1 MAWGTRAAVALL
13 AAADLAAGLT
23 AISNSNINY
32 AVYRWIE
39 YRSSAESTYG
49 HISTWD
55 TSGVTDMAYLFCG
68 SSSSS
73 CGAKYYYTSSARY
86 FNDDISAWDVSRV
99 TTMTQMFY
107 YAYDFNQDLSGW
119 NIRAVTSMNYMF
131 YYAYDFNQDLD
142 WCVENDVGVTSMFYS
157 TGCGSTYT
165 TPVEYAMSR
174 CGVSRPSYCAP
185 PPTPSPTPAAKGFVH
200 VNIPYSHSSA
210 LSYCRSYHVD
220 LASIHSSIENAAVAA
235 LCPNDCWI
243 GGSDEAS
250 EGTWTWSDGSD
261 WNYDKWA
268 SGEPRTSSS
277 SYDYLAIRS
286 DGEWYATYYAYS
298 GSKTFVCST
307 STPPSLSSGS
317 DNDKDQEDNTG
328 VVVGIFCA
336 LALAA
341 AWGFHVYRKRK
352 IKRSRG
358 LKREIKRMNSELN
371 TYKNAAVGMRV
382 AVTAA
387 GPSAPAAGP
396 VTWYWE
402 ESPATPRRTDAFAW
416 TAHGDEPRGLG
427 HTGAVRATPDRERS
441 ALDPV

>member
-1 MAWGTRAAVALL
+1 MAAARRVAVALL
-13 AAADLAAGLT
+13 LAADLAAGLT
-23 AISNSNINY
+23 AITTININY

-39 YRSSAESTYG
+39 YRSSAESEYG

-55 TSGVTDMAYLFCG
+55 TSQVTDMRYLFCG
-68 SSSSS
+68 TSYSSN
-73 CGAKYYYTSSARY
+73 CGYKSYWTSSARY

-99 TTMTQMFY
+99 TTMYRMFY

-119 NIRAVTSMNYMF
+119 NIRAVTSMYSMF
-131 YYAYDFNQDLD
+131 MHADDFNQVLD
-142 WCVENDVGVTSMFYS
+142 WCVENDVSVSYIFYS
-157 TGCGSTYT
+157 TACGGTGSYQ
-165 TPVEYAMSR
+165 MSR
-174 CGVSRPSYCAP
+174 CGVTQQSICQ
-185 PPTPSPTPAAKGFVH
+185 TPSPTPAAKGFVH
-200 VNIPYSHSSA
+200 VSQNKYWTDA
-210 LSYCRSYHVD
+210 RAYCRMYHID

-307 STPPSLSSGS
+307 ATPPSSSSSS
-317 DNDKDQEDNTG
+317 DNKKDDQEDNTG

-341 AWGFHVYRKRK
+341 AWGFHVYRQKK

-396 VTWYWE
+396 VTCCVE
-402 ESPATPRRTDAFAW
+402 INQCVGCTR
-416 TAHGDEPRGLG
+416 
-427 HTGAVRATPDRERS
+427 
-441 ALDPV
+441 

>member
-1 MAWGTRAAVALL
+1 MAAARRLAWGTRAAVALL
-13 AAADLAAGLT
+13 LAADLAAGLT
-23 AISNSNINY
+23 AITTSNIDY
-32 AVYRWIE
+32 AVYSWITS
-39 YRSSAESTYG
+39 RSWAESTYG

-55 TSGVTDMAYLFCG
+55 TSQVTNMDNLFNIN
-68 SSSSS
+68 
-73 CGAKYYYTSSARY
+73 YRYNARW

-99 TTMTQMFY
+99 TNMYKMFY
-107 YAYDFNQDLSGW
+107 YAYDFNQDLNGW
-119 NIRAVTSMNYMF
+119 NILAVRSMYYMF
-131 YYAYDFNQDLD
+131 YRAYDFNQNLG
-142 WCVENDVGVTSMFYS
+142 WCVGTSVS
-157 TGCGSTYT
+157 TGSFSTYSGCS
-165 TPVEYAMSR
+165 Y
-174 CGVSRPSYCAP
+174 SYCGITRYCP
-185 PPTPSPTPAAKGFVH
+185 PPSPSPTPSPTPAATGFAY
-200 VNIPYSHSSA
+200 ISSPRTYSSA
-210 LSYCRSYHVD
+210 RSYCRSYHVD

-235 LCPNDCWI
+235 LCLSSYGCWI

-307 STPPSLSSGS
+307 ATPPSSSS
-317 DNDKDQEDNTG
+317 SSDKDKDHEDNTG

-341 AWGFHVYRKRK
+341 AWGFHLYRQKK
-352 IKRSRG
+352 INRSRG

-396 VTWYWE
+396 VTWFWE
-402 ESPATPRRTDAFAW
+402 ESPVTPGVRTVCLRLDGASRRTKRSRP
-416 TAHGDEPRGLG
+416 HRRG
-427 HTGAVRATPDRERS
+427 
-441 ALDPV
+441 

>member
-1 MAWGTRAAVALL
+1 MAAARRVAVALL
-13 AAADLAAGLT
+13 LAADLAAGLT
-23 AISNSNINY
+23 AITTSNINY
-32 AVYRWIE
+32 AVYYWIH
-39 YRSSAESTYG
+39 SNSWAESEYG
-49 HISTWD
+49 HISRWD
-55 TSGVTDMAYLFCG
+55 TSQVTNMAYLFCG

-73 CGAKYYYTSSARY
+73 YCGSKSYHTSSARY

-99 TTMTQMFY
+99 TNMYRMFY
-107 YAYDFNQDLSGW
+107 YASDFNQDLSGW
-119 NIRAVTSMNYMF
+119 NIRALTGSHSLMF
-131 YYAYDFNQDLD
+131 YNAYDFDQYLG
-142 WCVENDVGVTSMFYS
+142 WCFEYDVDITNAFYNA
-157 TGCGSTYT
+157 GCGS
-165 TPVEYAMSR
+165 MSG
-174 CGVSRPSYCAP
+174 CGVTQQSYCAP
-185 PPTPSPTPAAKGFVH
+185 PPTPSPTPAATGFVH
-200 VNIPYSHSSA
+200 VNTYYSSYTNA
-210 LSYCRSYHVD
+210 RDYCRSYHVD

-235 LCPNDCWI
+235 LCPDECWI

-250 EGTWTWSDGSD
+250 EDTWTWSDGTE
-261 WNYDKWA
+261 WNYENWR
-268 SGEPRTSSS
+268 SGEPSSS
-277 SYDYLAIRS
+277 YSNYDYLAIRS

-307 STPPSLSSGS
+307 ATPPSSSSSS
-317 DNDKDQEDNTG
+317 DKDKDQEDNTG

-396 VTWYWE
+396 VTCCVE
-402 ESPATPRRTDAFAW
+402 INQCVGCTR
-416 TAHGDEPRGLG
+416 
-427 HTGAVRATPDRERS
+427 
-441 ALDPV
+441 